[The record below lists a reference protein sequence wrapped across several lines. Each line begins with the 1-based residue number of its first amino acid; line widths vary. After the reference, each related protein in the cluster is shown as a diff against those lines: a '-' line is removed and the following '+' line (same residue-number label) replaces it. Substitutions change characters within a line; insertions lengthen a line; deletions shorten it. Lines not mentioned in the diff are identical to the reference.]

1 MSSQDAGRIAK
12 KSTWG
17 GRFKKG
23 LKLAVAGAGAYLGYK
38 GYQEVKKI
46 EQQGKEEG
54 GAYLSGISRG
64 LDIPQASGLAG
75 YSSEGVMTGTQQQA
89 QGLRDESGGS
99 ASATG
104 FRGGGTALDTTP
116 AGSGASQGLQQ
127 AITSGAGIVS
137 GATSVG
143 QGIRDVAGAVFQ
155 GRKDPVAQQL
165 ASAGRGAE
173 AGATVVAGAEG
184 VRATNRELVSQ
195 LAGKLKPKRPKR
207 FGG

>member
-23 LKLAVAGAGAYLGYK
+23 LKIAVAGAGAYLGYK

-46 EQQGKEEG
+46 EQQGREEG
-54 GAYLSGISRG
+54 GAYLSGLSRG
-64 LDIPQASGLAG
+64 LDINKPSGLAG

-127 AITSGAGIVS
+127 AITLGLGVAAGQQ
-137 GATSVG
+137 SVG
-143 QGIRDVAGAVFQ
+143 GAIRDVAGAAF
-155 GRKDPVAQQL
+155 GARKDPAQEQI
-165 ASAGRGAE
+165 AAAGRGAQ
-173 AGATVVAGAEG
+173 AGATTAAGAEG
-184 VRATNRELVSQ
+184 VQATNRELLGQ
-195 LAGKLKPKRPKR
+195 LAGKLRPKKLKK
-207 FGG
+207 FAG

>member
-1 MSSQDAGRIAK
+1 
-12 KSTWG
+12 
-17 GRFKKG
+17 
-23 LKLAVAGAGAYLGYK
+23 
-38 GYQEVKKI
+38 
-46 EQQGKEEG
+46 
-54 GAYLSGISRG
+54 
-64 LDIPQASGLAG
+64 
-75 YSSEGVMTGTQQQA
+75 MTGTQQQA

-127 AITSGAGIVS
+127 AITSGAGILS

-143 QGIRDVAGAVFQ
+143 TGIRDVAGAVFQ